1 MQTNKPKFS
10 LKDHLFNPE
19 KITKIALEIQAVYP
33 QFDTHS
39 FVTTILHKFPEL
51 ELKARIDWIATV
63 LKMHLPDSFQ
73 QATTLLLNALP
84 APCDPTKTD
93 NDFGEFIYA
102 PYATFVAKYGCH
114 QDHVAFSLN
123 ALKEMTTRF
132 SAEDA
137 IRYFIN
143 AFPEKS
149 LEVLKEWAQDSHYHV
164 RRLASEGTRPKLPWS
179 QNIALSPEQAIPIL
193 DVLYSDNTRYVT
205 RSVANHL
212 NDISKINPA
221 LTLTT
226 LERWYHA
233 KKQTTPEMAYI
244 KKHALRTLIKKG
256 HPEAIASLDFSP
268 NPDIIISPITI
279 LQNPVK
285 IGQSVTFSFTLT
297 AQKNER
303 LIIDYILHFQNKAGV
318 LANKKVHKLKQIELA
333 KNQSI
338 QLSKTHPLRANMTTR
353 SLYPGE
359 HKINIQ
365 INGKIMN
372 TISFNLVNS

>member
-10 LKDHLFNPE
+10 LKDHLFNSE
-19 KITKIALEIQAVYP
+19 KITKIASEIQAAYP
-33 QFDTHS
+33 QFDANA
-39 FVTTILHKFPEL
+39 FVTTTLSKFPEL
-51 ELKARIDWIATV
+51 ELKARIEWIADV
-63 LKMHLPDSFQ
+63 LKIYLPEPFQ

-102 PYATFVAKYGCH
+102 PYAAFVAKHGCH
-114 QDHVAFSLN
+114 QDHLEFSLN
-123 ALKEMTTRF
+123 ALKAITTRF

-149 LEVLKEWAQDSHYHV
+149 LEVIKNWAQDSHYHV

-179 QNIALSPEQAIPIL
+179 QNISLSPEQTIPIL
-193 DVLYSDNTRYVT
+193 NMLFDDKTRYVT

-212 NDISKINPA
+212 NDISKINPVLA
-221 LTLTT
+221 LTT
-226 LERWYHA
+226 LDQW
-233 KKQTTPEMAYI
+233 KKSKRQTDSEMAYI

-256 HPEAIASLDFSP
+256 HPEAISSLGFSP
-268 NPDIIISPITI
+268 NPDITISPINL
-279 LQNPVK
+279 LQDAVK
-285 IGQSVTFSFTLT
+285 IGQSVTFSFTVT
-297 AQKNER
+297 AQKSER
-303 LIIDYILHFQNKAGV
+303 LVIDYILHFQNKAGV

-359 HKINIQ
+359 HKIEIQ
-365 INGKIMN
+365 INGKKIES
-372 TISFNLVNS
+372 ISFNLLSS